1 MGVRLARNMTSA
13 LRIQEMASPERPRER
28 LIERGPR
35 ALNTS
40 ELLAILLRTGTTGA
54 SAVEV
59 GHQLLRRFGS
69 LEAVARAP
77 LDQLVTVRG
86 VGPDKAALLKAAFEL
101 AVRLTEEKRR
111 ATPLLDTPGSVATML
126 REELSLLETE
136 RFLVLLLDTR
146 RHLIRIE
153 EVGRGL
159 LDSVL
164 VHPREVFRP
173 ALVGSAHS
181 IVVAHNHPSGD
192 PTPSEAD
199 IRTTRDLIR
208 AGQLLRVELLD
219 HIIIGRPSAD
229 RPRDFCSLKE
239 LGQFYS

>member
-1 MGVRLARNMTSA
+1 MSVRLDRNMTSA
-13 LRIQEMASPERPRER
+13 LRIQEMASQERPRER
-28 LIERGPR
+28 LMERGPR

-40 ELLAILLRTGTTGA
+40 ELLAILLRTGTAGA

-69 LEAVARAP
+69 LEGVARAA

-86 VGPDKAALLKAAFEL
+86 VGPDKAVLLKAAFEL

-111 ATPLLDTPGSVATML
+111 AAPLLDSPGSVATIL

-146 RHLIRIE
+146 RHLLRIE

-159 LDSVL
+159 LDSVF

-173 ALVGSAHS
+173 ALLGSAHS

-208 AGQLLRVELLD
+208 AGQLLRIEVLD

-239 LGQFYS
+239 LGHWGG